1 MSKKPDMSKSDFI
14 LRPLKLNDISAA
26 MNLSTAEGWNQTE
39 NDWALL
45 IKESEGTC
53 VLAEHDSKVIGTT
66 TAINYSRQLAWIGM
80 VLVDKSYRGQGVSK
94 ALLDHVFK
102 NTSDISIK
110 LDATPDGQQVY
121 RRFDFKDEYL
131 IDRMV
136 NVSLANFA
144 SFDNSGIEPEPVK
157 PENIKEI
164 VAFDAAVF
172 GTKREQLITSLVKE
186 YPGKAW
192 MVRHNNRVT
201 GFVLGRDGSKYH
213 HVGPVSASTIED
225 AQALIA
231 KSVGVLIQKP
241 VVVDVLQDKQA
252 LIASL
257 KSLGFTKQRHFVRM
271 YKGENHFPG
280 ITGHYYCICGPEFG

>member
-1 MSKKPDMSKSDFI
+1 MSKSDFI
-14 LRPLKLNDISAA
+14 LRQLKLNDISAA
-26 MNLSTAEGWNQTE
+26 MSLSTAEGWNQTE

-45 IKESEGTC
+45 VTESKGAS

-66 TAINYSRQLAWIGM
+66 TAINYSHQLVWIGM
-80 VLVDKSYRGQGVSK
+80 VLVDKAYRGQGVSK
-94 ALLDHVFK
+94 ALLAHAFK

-110 LDATPDGQQVY
+110 LDATPAGQQVY
-121 RRFDFKDEYL
+121 RQFDFKDEYL

-144 SFDNSGIEPEPVK
+144 SFDNSSIEPEPVK
-157 PENIKEI
+157 PENIKDI
-164 VAFDAAVF
+164 VAFDTAVF
-172 GTKREQLITSLVKE
+172 GTNRAHLVTSLVKE
-186 YPGKAW
+186 YPDKAW

-231 KSVGVLIQKP
+231 KSLGGLVQKP

-271 YKGENHFPG
+271 YRGENHFPG
-280 ITGHYYCICGPEFG
+280 ITEHSYCICGPEFG

>member
-1 MSKKPDMSKSDFI
+1 MSKSDFI
-14 LRPLKLNDISAA
+14 LRPLKLIDISAA
-26 MNLSTAEGWNQTE
+26 MTLSTAEGWNQTE

-45 IKESEGTC
+45 IKGSEGAC

-66 TAINYSRQLAWIGM
+66 TAINYSHQLAWIGM
-80 VLVDKSYRGQGVSK
+80 VLVDKAYRGQGVSK

-102 NTSDISIK
+102 NTSEISIK
-110 LDATPDGQQVY
+110 LDATPAGQQVY
-121 RRFDFKDEYL
+121 QQFGFKDEYL

-136 NVSLANFA
+136 HVLLTNSA
-144 SFDNSGIEPEPVK
+144 SFDNSGIETEPVK

-172 GTKREQLITSLVKE
+172 GTKREHLITSLVKE
-186 YPGKAW
+186 YPDKAW
-192 MVRHNNRVT
+192 IVRHKNRVT
-201 GFVLGRDGSKYH
+201 GFVLGRGGSKYH
-213 HVGPVSASTIED
+213 HVGPVSASTMEV
-225 AQALIA
+225 AQALLA
-231 KSVGVLIQKP
+231 KSLEGLVQKP

-257 KSLGFTKQRHFVRM
+257 KSMGFTKQRHFVRM

-280 ITGHYYCICGPEFG
+280 IAEHSYCICGPEFG

>member
-1 MSKKPDMSKSDFI
+1 MSRADFD
-14 LRPLKLNDISAA
+14 LRPMELSDVSGGLR
-26 MNLSTAEGWNQTE
+26 LSTAEGWNQTE
-39 NDWALL
+39 RDWKFLL
-45 IKESEGTC
+45 EGSNGFC
-53 VLAEHDSKVIGTT
+53 ILAERDSTIIGTT
-66 TAINYSRQLAWIGM
+66 TAISYSDQLAWIGM
-80 VLVDKSYRGQGVSK
+80 VLVDKAYRGQGISK

-102 NTSDISIK
+102 QTSDISIK
-110 LDATPDGQQVY
+110 LDATPAGQQVY
-121 RRFDFKDEYL
+121 RQFDFKEEYL

-136 NVSLANFA
+136 NVSMTNPA

-172 GTKREQLITSLVKE
+172 GTKREHLITSLVKE
-186 YPGKAW
+186 YPDKAW
-192 MVRHNNRVT
+192 MVRHKNRVT

-213 HVGPVSASTIED
+213 HLGPVSASTVED

-231 KSVGVLIQKP
+231 KSLGGLIQKP
-241 VVVDVLQDKQA
+241 VVVDVLQNKQA

-280 ITGHYYCICGPEFG
+280 IAEHYYCICGPEFG